1 LRSATK
7 VCASQ
12 RGRLTELQN
21 QRGALDVELAQK
33 NMSVQ
38 NLREKV
44 QQKYHL
50 NLDDIRSECIT
61 ITHADEGRPRSRR

>member
-1 LRSATK
+1 LATRDENLRS
-7 VCASQ
+7 Q
-12 RGRLTELQN
+12 RSRVTDLQN
-21 QRGALDVELAQK
+21 QRGGLDVELAQK

-50 NLDDIRSECIT
+50 NLEDIRSECIT
-61 ITHADEGRPRSRR
+61 ITHADEGQPRWKR